1 MRASS
6 LSQVGSFSL
15 RGTQAP
21 ASGDVDT
28 GGTLAIEDHI
38 MAFKQK
44 AGRCQRLHVLG
55 TALNFVDLPT
65 GTALEMMMMG
75 LRGSLITGRL
85 TGKLNLDEPPFCN
98 ETLESAI
105 DCGNPQ
111 TRGVPLCNL
120 EHFLRTQRTTS
131 FFDNAPDGPAL
142 ASIAFHGKMVHRI
155 RYHLQCQWMVDRR

>member
-1 MRASS
+1 
-6 LSQVGSFSL
+6 
-15 RGTQAP
+15 
-21 ASGDVDT
+21 
-28 GGTLAIEDHI
+28 
-38 MAFKQK
+38 MALKQK
-44 AGRCQRLHVLG
+44 AGGRQRLHVLG

-142 ASIAFHGKMVHRI
+142 ASIAFHVNYSTALLQNVLPYATLCAYETRI
-155 RYHLQCQWMVDRR
+155 GTKRPAQR